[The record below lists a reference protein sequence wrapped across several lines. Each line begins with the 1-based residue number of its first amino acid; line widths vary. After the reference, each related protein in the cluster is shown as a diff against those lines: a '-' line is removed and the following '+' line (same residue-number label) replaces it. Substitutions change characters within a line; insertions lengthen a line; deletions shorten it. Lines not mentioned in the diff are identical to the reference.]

1 MILINLIFWSVAFV
15 LTVLNIMFHKTDAL
29 GIILTVIICF
39 IEMFGI
45 TYNYGKLLI
54 KKGNNDDTKQ

>member
-1 MILINLIFWSVAFV
+1 MINLIFWSVAFV

-45 TYNYGKLLI
+45 TYNYAKII
-54 KKGNNDDTKQ
+54 KEKEKEK